1 MTTRGDARCL
11 RTPSWLTRSLTI
23 SRQYIFLNSS
33 MYRPNNIIPINFDAI
48 WTSYPKLGLSA
59 THKAYYLTQAAL

>member
-1 MTTRGDARCL
+1 
-11 RTPSWLTRSLTI
+11 
-23 SRQYIFLNSS
+23 